1 VSALI
6 RRAWQGVANA
16 WARLRA
22 WRRIRF
28 TFGGAVFTL
37 GALAVGAVGM
47 NTGYNLLYLLLG
59 AMLGLIVVSSWLS
72 EKAIVALELRRATP
86 RGVTVGHEVR
96 IQYEVA
102 NHKRRIPSLAVEL
115 RERGLPV
122 PAFVPRVGP
131 GEETVARSANRFVR
145 RGIYPLGT
153 VTISTSFPFGLFFK
167 ERDVELPGELV
178 IWPRHDRVLRSSAPG
193 AGKNRALGVALAR
206 AAGTRGDYRGLREYR
221 PGDDPKDIHW
231 RSSARFETPVVRE
244 YDRDTSESTWICLD
258 LAGEPGDEAEG
269 VVEVAASLAARAEAE
284 GKRFGLVAGG
294 RTVPP
299 GAGAGQLER
308 VLDALAR
315 VDFRPDAPPPAPPVD
330 PARCVLVSLTGRG
343 ANAYAD
349 AFVGP
354 PPARDNPEWA
364 A

>member
-1 VSALI
+1 MRDRI
-6 RRAWQGVANA
+6 RRGWRAVADA

-28 TFGGAVFTL
+28 TSGGAAFTF
-37 GALAVGAVGM
+37 GALLVGLSAM
-47 NTGYNLLYLLLG
+47 NTANNLLYLLLG

-72 EKAIVALELRRATP
+72 EQAIVALAIRRSAP
-86 RGVTVGHEVR
+86 RGVTVGQEVR
-96 IQYEVA
+96 IQYEVT

-115 RERGLPV
+115 RETGLPV
-122 PAFVPRVGP
+122 AAFLARVGA
-131 GEETVARSANRFVR
+131 GDEVIARSTNRFVR
-145 RGIYPLGT
+145 RGIYPLSTLT
-153 VTISTSFPFGLFFK
+153 VSTSFPFGLFFK

-178 IWPRHDRVLRSSAPG
+178 IWPRHDRALRAPAPG
-193 AGKNRALGVALAR
+193 SGKSRALGSALAR

-221 PGDDPKDIHW
+221 SGDDPKDIHW
-231 RSSARFETPVVRE
+231 RSSARFVNPVVRE
-244 YDRDTSESTWICLD
+244 YDRDTSESLWICLD
-258 LAGEPGDEAEG
+258 LAGEPGDAAEG

-299 GAGAGQLER
+299 GAGAGQLEL

-315 VDFRPDAPPPAPPVD
+315 VAFHLDASPPAPPVD
-330 PARCVLVSLTGRG
+330 PGRCILVSLGGRN
-343 ANAYAD
+343 AEAYAD
-349 AFVGP
+349 AFVGA
-354 PPARDNPEWA
+354 PPAREEA

>member
-1 VSALI
+1 VRDAA
-6 RRAWQGVANA
+6 RRAWESVVAA

-28 TFGGAVFTL
+28 TFGGAIFSL
-37 GALAVGAVGM
+37 GALAVGLSAM
-47 NTGYNLLYLLLG
+47 NTANNLLYLLLG

-72 EKAIVALELRRATP
+72 EKAIVALELRRYAP

-102 NHKRRIPSLAVEL
+102 NHKRRLPSLAVEL

-122 PAFVPRVGP
+122 PAFLPRVGP
-131 GEETVARSANRFVR
+131 GEEAITRSTNRFVR

-153 VTISTSFPFGLFFK
+153 VTISTAFPFGLFFK

-178 IWPRHDRVLRSSAPG
+178 IWPRHDRVLRAAAPG
-193 AGKNRALGVALAR
+193 AGKSRALGVAMSR
-206 AAGTRGDYRGLREYR
+206 ATGTRGDYRGLREYR

-231 RSSARFETPVVRE
+231 RSSARFDTPVVRE
-244 YDRDTSESTWICLD
+244 YDRDTSESLWFCLD
-258 LAGEPGDEAEG
+258 LAGEPSDAAEA
-269 VVEVAASLAARAEAE
+269 VVEVAASLAARAEVE

-330 PARCVLVSLTGRG
+330 PGRCILISLDGRG
-343 ANAYAD
+343 ASAYAD
-349 AFVGP
+349 AFVGA
-354 PPARDNPEWA
+354 PPAREEA